1 MVVVFSRLRSWADGR
16 TSASGRA
23 VVWTLWIVL
32 AAPLGCSKEKL
43 ADMAAAAVQ
52 DQAQVV
58 TDQAKTLAESTPLA
72 EVIPATGKAE
82 VLLSP
87 PVTTASAHVRL
98 HVIGDGRP
106 SVLQFTTYDPD
117 KGPETF
123 PALLIRA
130 TTDAQSTQG
139 IEGQT
144 LQADVYLQ
152 VTSDAEVL
160 TTAGVA
166 QVPLVVAP
174 VDPDA
179 GTLTGRIDSVTL
191 VDADGNRSVASGV
204 TVEGLLP

>member
-1 MVVVFSRLRSWADGR
+1 MVFVFSRLRSCADLQKPF
-16 TSASGRA
+16 SGGVVLGVLVAILA
-23 VVWTLWIVL
+23 VS
-32 AAPLGCSKEKL
+32 LGCSKEKL
-43 ADMAAAAVQ
+43 EGMAAAVQ
-52 DQAQVV
+52 DQAKAV

-72 EVIPATGKAE
+72 DVIPATGKAE

-87 PVTTASAHVRL
+87 PVTSGAAHARF

-106 SVLQFTTYDPD
+106 SVLQFTTYDPE

-130 TTDAQSTQG
+130 TTDATSTQG
-139 IEGQT
+139 IAGQT

-152 VTSDAEVL
+152 VDGNGQVL

-166 QVPLVVAP
+166 QVPLVIAP
-174 VDPDA
+174 LDPAA
-179 GTLTGRIDSVTL
+179 GTLNGRIESVTL

>member
-1 MVVVFSRLRSWADGR
+1 MVVVFSRLRLWADLQ
-16 TSASGRA
+16 TSASGGA
-23 VVWTLWIVL
+23 VLWAVL
-32 AAPLGCSKEKL
+32 SVLVIPLGCSKEKL
-43 ADMAAAAVQ
+43 EDMAAAVQ
-52 DQAQVV
+52 DQAKVV
-58 TDQAKTLAESTPLA
+58 TDKAKTLAESTPLA

-87 PVTTASAHVRL
+87 PVTSASAHVRL

-130 TTDAQSTQG
+130 TTDATSTQG
-139 IEGQT
+139 IAGQT
-144 LQADVYLQ
+144 LQAEVYLQ
-152 VTSDAEVL
+152 AASDAQVL

-166 QVPLVVAP
+166 QVPLVIAP
-174 VDPDA
+174 LDPDA
-179 GTLTGRIDSVTL
+179 GTLNGRIDSVTL

-204 TVEGLLP
+204 IVEGLLP

>member
-1 MVVVFSRLRSWADGR
+1 
-16 TSASGRA
+16 
-23 VVWTLWIVL
+23 
-32 AAPLGCSKEKL
+32 
-43 ADMAAAAVQ
+43 
-52 DQAQVV
+52 
-58 TDQAKTLAESTPLA
+58 
-72 EVIPATGKAE
+72 
-82 VLLSP
+82 
-87 PVTTASAHVRL
+87 VTTASAHVRL

-144 LQADVYLQ
+144 LQADGYLQ